1 MLKFSVSPMN
11 ILQIISIALSMVCVV
26 ITTILAWVAIAK
38 AQKVQVTFAGTPVD
52 KKDCGVMM
60 ADAKEKIDHLFSKL
74 GGMERG
80 VEGRLNARL
89 DAMAAESKTDR
100 EKLHFRIN
108 PIEGE
113 ICALREA
120 SETNTTRLVQMDAK
134 IDRLIERMK

>member
-1 MLKFSVSPMN
+1 MN
-11 ILQIISIALSMVCVV
+11 ILQIVSIALSMVCVV

-52 KKDCGVMM
+52 KKECALMM
-60 ADAKEKIDHLFSKL
+60 QEAREKIEHLFSKV
-74 GGMERG
+74 GGVERG
-80 VEGRLNARL
+80 VEGRLNAKIEAL
-89 DAMAAESKTDR
+89 SAEGKADR
-100 EKLHFRIN
+100 EKMHLRIN

-134 IDRLIERMK
+134 IDRLIERIK

>member
-1 MLKFSVSPMN
+1 MN
-11 ILQIISIALSMVCVV
+11 TLQIVSIAVSLICVV

-52 KKDCGVMM
+52 KKDCAGMM
-60 ADAKEKIDHLFSKL
+60 ADTKEKIEHLFSKM
-74 GGMERG
+74 GGIERG
-80 VEGRLNARL
+80 IEGRSNARIEAL
-89 DAMAAESKTDR
+89 QAESKADR
-100 EKLHFRIN
+100 EKLHLRIN